1 MNNLYQRIIS
11 SKPSSSRNKLLMLS
25 ATLLISYAIA
35 PLPQVQAAPKAK
47 PATATPA
54 KAPEKASDK
63 AEKVSAKA
71 APEPPIENVVN
82 VTTTELVDKPH
93 EYLNKNVK
101 FTAKFYMFSTL
112 PLDYKPAMK
121 SSKTH
126 LGFIVHRPDG
136 VVPFSE
142 LKIAM
147 AIPKE
152 KDPLNQLLTSL
163 KDGDQVEI
171 TAKVFGAGLDEPWVD
186 VLRLKKTA
194 SAEDK
199 DKKEE
204 KAASAGETETPKEMQ
219 IEKHPPDV
227 HK

>member
-1 MNNLYQRIIS
+1 MNNLYLRIIS
-11 SKPSSSRNKLLMLS
+11 SKPSSSFSKVLSLS
-25 ATLLISYAIA
+25 ATLLVSYAIA
-35 PLPQVQAAPKAK
+35 PLPQVQAATKTK
-47 PATATPA
+47 PAATAPA
-54 KAPEKASDK
+54 KAPEKTPDK
-63 AEKVSAKA
+63 ADKTPAKA

-93 EYLNKNVK
+93 EYMNKNVK
-101 FTAKFYMFSTL
+101 FVAKFYMFSTL

-136 VVPFSE
+136 QVPFPE

-163 KDGDQVEI
+163 KDGDQVEV
-171 TAKVFGAGLDEPWVD
+171 TAKVFGTGLDEPWVD
-186 VLRLKKTA
+186 VLRLKRLS

-199 DKKEE
+199 DKKDE
-204 KAASAGETETPKEMQ
+204 KTAASEGETPKEMQ

>member
-1 MNNLYQRIIS
+1 MNNLYPRIIS
-11 SKPSSSRNKLLMLS
+11 SKPSGSRNTLLMLS
-25 ATLLISYAIA
+25 ATLLISYAVA
-35 PLPQVQAAPKAK
+35 PVPQVQAAPKAK
-47 PATATPA
+47 PAATPA
-54 KAPEKASDK
+54 KAPEKTTEKADK
-63 AEKVSAKA
+63 TPAKA

-93 EYLNKNVK
+93 EFMNKNVK

-136 VVPFSE
+136 IVPFPE

-163 KDGDQVEI
+163 KEGDQIEV
-171 TAKVFGAGLDEPWVD
+171 TAKVFGTGLDEPWVD
-186 VLRLKKTA
+186 VLRLKKLA

-199 DKKEE
+199 EKKDG
-204 KAASAGETETPKEMQ
+204 KTASAGDSELPKEMQ
-219 IEKHPPDV
+219 TEKHPPDV